1 MEEQEITIKT
11 QLDVLKERIPFNALL
26 FKEDKVYEKVLNNL
40 LEDSKYIALSLKYP
54 FDDTKE
60 ELPNLSKYKNWQI
73 RCALELYNL
82 LKHGGNDFVSYSEN
96 GVSWTRDSSVISKQL
111 KSEIMPKVGIPK
123 REELEDV

>member
-1 MEEQEITIKT
+1 MEEQEITTKT

-26 FKEDKVYEKVLNNL
+26 FKEDKVYEKILNNL
-40 LEDSKYIALSLKYP
+40 LEDSKCIALSLKYP

-60 ELPNLSKYKNWQI
+60 ELPNTPKYKNWQI

-111 KSEIMPKVGIPK
+111 KSEIMPKIGIPK